1 MKQSILQTNYMLCEE
16 VFSFI
21 SSEFT
26 TFHFHLMLINSSF
39 EGVKNL
45 LLGTESHFEVIAVVV
60 EAF

>member
-1 MKQSILQTNYMLCEE
+1 MRQSILQTNYMLCEE

-26 TFHFHLMLINSSF
+26 TFHFHLMLINSSL
-39 EGVKNL
+39 EGVKNPI
-45 LLGTESHFEVIAVVV
+45 LGTESHFEVIAVVV